1 MNLLQE
7 TLVAITAQFP
17 CMHCLKPCIRS
28 FLFFVASFAKE
39 STSHGIEA
47 GWHDGTAFA
56 HLRIVMILTMIYVFS
71 EFPVI
76 PSMHIETQMSD
87 YCSLP

>member
-7 TLVAITAQFP
+7 TLVVITAQFS
-17 CMHCLKPCIRS
+17 CMHYLKPCVRF
-28 FLFFVASFAKE
+28 FLFFAASFAKE

-47 GWHDGTAFA
+47 GWHDGTAFG

-71 EFPVI
+71 EFSVI
-76 PSMHIETQMSD
+76 PSMYIETQMSG